1 MRFWSIWLAMMTMA
15 IGMEFDF
22 DYRQAIEGQ
31 TSSTTTPAT
40 TTTQATTTSTT
51 PSAPTTTPAPNT
63 SITPSAPNT
72 STTTPATTTTTTTP
86 VPTTSPTTQTPM
98 QTTTTQ
104 QTTSKVSESF
114 EGCSEELNKILAI
127 LHTIKAA
134 IHHST
139 TQTTTT
145 TTTTTL
151 PPTLLI
157 PTMFSESDEEF
168 DNFPSL
174 PDFPIEITAV
184 VEATTTQTAFDSIKN
199 WFRSTNQEILM
210 ATTIPSLIVFVMLLV
225 VICGYCFYKK
235 RSTVQNENVE
245 VILI

>member
-72 STTTPATTTTTTTP
+72 STTTPATTTTTTTL
-86 VPTTSPTTQTPM
+86 

-184 VEATTTQTAFDSIKN
+184 VEATTTHTAFDSIKN

>member
-72 STTTPATTTTTTTP
+72 STTTPATTTTTTTL
-86 VPTTSPTTQTPM
+86 

>member
-72 STTTPATTTTTTTP
+72 STTTPATTTTTTTL
-86 VPTTSPTTQTPM
+86 

-151 PPTLLI
+151 PPTLI

-184 VEATTTQTAFDSIKN
+184 VVATTATDTTQTAFDSIKN

-235 RSTVQNENVE
+235 RSTVQNENV
-245 VILI
+245 ILI

>member
-72 STTTPATTTTTTTP
+72 STTTPATTTTTTTL
-86 VPTTSPTTQTPM
+86 

-151 PPTLLI
+151 PPTLI